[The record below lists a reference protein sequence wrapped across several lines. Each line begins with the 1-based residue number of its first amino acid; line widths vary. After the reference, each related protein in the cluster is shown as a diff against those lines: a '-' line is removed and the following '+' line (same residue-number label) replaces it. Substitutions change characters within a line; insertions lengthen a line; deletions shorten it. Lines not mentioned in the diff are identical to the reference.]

1 MAPRVLSRFLMLVLP
16 VSNLTDPVAPGLDS
30 REFARLSAVLL
41 LGCLHLHRQ
50 SVTIQGRTL
59 GSYTL
64 EVYTLSR
71 PLAAPLE
78 VEEKGDTYAVS
89 AYTAGLS
96 TSRVRSS
103 LLKEVRE
110 KSDTYAVYAFTADPS
125 TSQVRSSPLGSAF
138 LAYRHAHPSSP
149 ATILSLQV
157 ATSVN
162 NLKTLSSAVHYL

>member
-1 MAPRVLSRFLMLVLP
+1 MLVLP

-41 LGCLHLHRQ
+41 LGCLYLRRQ
-50 SVTIQGRTL
+50 SVAMQGRTL
-59 GSYTL
+59 GSCTL
-64 EVYTLSR
+64 EVCTLSR

-89 AYTAGLS
+89 AYTAGPS

-103 LLKEVRE
+103 LLKEVGE
-110 KSDTYAVYAFTADPS
+110 KGDTYAVYAFTAGLS
-125 TSQVRSSPLGSAF
+125 TSQVRSSSLDSAL

-157 ATSVN
+157 ATSV
-162 NLKTLSSAVHYL
+162 TSPVQPSAPLV